1 MLLELKVIEPAEPP
15 RRVLVPSGQAVQVGR
30 VLAGNQ
36 LAVPDPFL
44 APVHFAV
51 SFDGATAQLHD
62 LNRSPQ
68 VHAACQKD
76 CFTAEVRGARCTGGC
91 RLHDRSAQAGV
102 YVNGAK
108 AQDGPLNS
116 GDVLVAGST
125 GFTVSIIDEPTPAEA
140 APPPPPALS
149 PAGQAQAL
157 AYIAQQRLPLYALL
171 DAARDPGVLA
181 ALRTSG
187 EVYYSLYDGP
197 EGEALDPVAPYLVQ
211 LHAQSPLTHTLVREH
226 WGESWGVFLWAL
238 ADFKAVRRQLR
249 RFLMVQDARGKDMY
263 FRFYDPRVLR
273 VFLPTCTPAEV
284 ADFYGPIN
292 AFLIESDK
300 PARAWVC
307 MNDPGQPLRIGE
319 LSFEGA

>member
-1 MLLELKVIEPAEPP
+1 MFLELKVIEPAEPP
-15 RRVLVPSGQAVQVGR
+15 RRVLAAAGQAIQVGR

-36 LAVPDPFL
+36 LVVPDPFL

-51 SFDGATAQLHD
+51 SFDGTNVQLHD

-68 VHAACQKD
+68 IHAACQKD
-76 CFTAEVRGARCTGGC
+76 CFTAELRGARCTGGC
-91 RLHDRSAQAGV
+91 RLHDRSGQAGV

-108 AQDGPLNS
+108 AADGPLKD

-125 GFTVSIIDEPTPAEA
+125 GFMVSISEAPAPLEA
-140 APPPPPALS
+140 PKAEPPALT

-181 ALRTSG
+181 ALRSSG
-187 EVYYSLYDGP
+187 EVYYSLYDGA
-197 EGEALDPVAPYLVQ
+197 EGESLDPVAPYLVQ
-211 LHAQSPLTHTLVREH
+211 LHAQSPLTHTLVRDH
-226 WGESWGVFLWAL
+226 WGRSWGVFLWAL

-249 RFLMVQDARGKDMY
+249 RFLMVQDAQGKDMY

-273 VFLPTCTPAEV
+273 VFLPTCTPQEAV
-284 ADFYGPIN
+284 DFFGPIN

-307 MNDPGQPLRIGE
+307 MNDQGQAMRIGE